1 MINHAM
7 CYYTAAIICS
17 TDIGLIQFERSE
29 HQYKNKEGERVS
41 NSINM
46 IDKDVVILIEDH
58 I

>member
-1 MINHAM
+1 M
-7 CYYTAAIICS
+7 CYYTMAIICA